1 MFRCVV
7 CINTS
12 AYVVLPILLFVLHIL
27 HKHILYSLIEAFNQ
41 TISLQGIN
49 MHIDTN
55 GATLSVGLTIIANY
69 IDLRVVWSSQTMIDV
84 ELLHHHFI

>member
-1 MFRCVV
+1 
-7 CINTS
+7 
-12 AYVVLPILLFVLHIL
+12 
-27 HKHILYSLIEAFNQ
+27 
-41 TISLQGIN
+41 

-69 IDLRVVWSSQTMIDV
+69 IYLRMVWSSQTMIDV